1 MTEAEAP
8 VPYMERTRHYYRAL
22 GYANDYSWATFDD
35 VPFARPAKPLSD
47 LRIALITTASPPD
60 FDGVK
65 RVWSGPVSP
74 PPEKLFTDNVAWDK
88 ESTHTND
95 RASFLPIEAASE
107 LAAEGIF
114 AGLTARFH
122 GVPTEYSQRKTMA
135 EDAPEILARVR
146 QDGAD
151 AAILCPLC
159 PVCHQTISL
168 VARHLEAN
176 GISTVITGSALDV
189 VEHCGVP
196 RFYFTDFPLGNPC
209 GHPWASGMQRE
220 IVRSALELFGTAKAP
235 RTTVKAPFA
244 WKEEGAVWRA
254 RYGRVDPEN
263 RERLLELGDERRLKQ
278 ARARQAVSG
287 TATSGRQVSGHFLL
301 TPK

>member
-1 MTEAEAP
+1 MAEADAP

-22 GYANDYSWATFDD
+22 GYTTDYRWATFDH
-35 VPFARPAKPLSD
+35 VPFTPPAKSLSK
-47 LRIALITTASPPD
+47 LRVALVTTASPAN

-65 RVWSGPVSP
+65 RVWSGAVSP

-95 RASFLPIEAASE
+95 RASFLPIETASD
-107 LAAEGIF
+107 LAAEGMF
-114 AGLTARFH
+114 AGLTSRFH
-122 GVPTEYSQRKTMA
+122 GVPTEYSQRKTKA

-146 QDGAD
+146 EDGAE

-159 PVCHQTISL
+159 PVCHQTVSL

-176 GISTVITGSALDV
+176 GIPTVIIGSALDV

-209 GHPWASGMQRE
+209 GHPWRPDMQRE
-220 IVRSALELFGTAKAP
+220 IVRQALALFQTAKAP
-235 RTTVKAPFA
+235 RTTVKAPFG
-244 WKEEGAVWRA
+244 WKEDGAIWRA
-254 RYGRVDPEN
+254 RYARVDSVD
-263 RERLLELGDERRLKQ
+263 REQLLKLGDERRLKRAKTKQ
-278 ARARQAVSG
+278 AAENRTTCQ
-287 TATSGRQVSGHFLL
+287 
-301 TPK
+301 

>member
-1 MTEAEAP
+1 MAEASAP

-22 GYANDYSWATFDD
+22 GYASDYRWAIFDH
-35 VPFARPAKPLSD
+35 VPFTSPAKPLSE
-47 LRIALITTASPPD
+47 LRIALITTASPAD
-60 FDGVK
+60 FDGDK

-74 PPEKLFTDNVAWDK
+74 PPQKLFTDNVAWDK
-88 ESTHTND
+88 ESTHTDD

-122 GVPTEYSQRKTMA
+122 GVPTEYSQRKTIE

-146 QDGAD
+146 EDGAD

-159 PVCHQTISL
+159 PVCHQTVSL

-176 GISTVITGSALDV
+176 GVSTVIIGSALDV

-209 GHPWASGMQRE
+209 GHPWAPDMQRE
-220 IVRSALELFGTAKAP
+220 IVRQALDLFATAKMP
-235 RTTVKAPFA
+235 RTTVRAPFA
-244 WKEEGAVWRA
+244 WKENGSIWRA
-254 RYGRVDPEN
+254 RYGRVDPKD
-263 RERLLELGDERRLKQ
+263 RERLLKLGDERRARQ
-278 ARARQAVSG
+278 ARAKQAVASG
-287 TATSGRQVSGHFLL
+287 TVAE
-301 TPK
+301 